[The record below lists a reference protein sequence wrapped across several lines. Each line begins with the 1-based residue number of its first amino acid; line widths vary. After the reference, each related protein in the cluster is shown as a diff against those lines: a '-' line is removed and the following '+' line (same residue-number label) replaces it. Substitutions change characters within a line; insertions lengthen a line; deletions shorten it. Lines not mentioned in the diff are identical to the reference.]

1 MITPGKLNALE
12 ILNVSDK
19 EIIFDGKEHG
29 PLSCFGKN
37 LTEKYNVGEKLKVFV
52 YLDNNQAVAT
62 LASPKIELHQCAYLK
77 CADVNK
83 FGAFFDWGMPKE
95 LLVPYAEQPYKV
107 FPGLYYSIYL
117 YSDKASKRLVG
128 SLRLSKFLSEKNTDF
143 KVNQEVDLLICGKS
157 KLGFKAVI
165 NQTHLGLI
173 HHSEVFKPIK
183 LGQQLK
189 GFIKQIRDDGK
200 INIGFVLPDSQKLD
214 DLAQR
219 ILDDLKENQGVSH
232 MTDKT
237 PPQEIYN
244 KWNVSKASYKRALGT
259 LYKKKLI
266 EISKE
271 TIRLAKT

>member
-1 MITPGKLNALE
+1 MAQQNTPKS
-12 ILNVSDK
+12 SDL
-19 EIIFDGKEHG
+19 
-29 PLSCFGKN
+29 PP
-37 LTEKYNVGEKLKVFV
+37 
-52 YLDNNQAVAT
+52 A
-62 LASPKIELHQCAYLK
+62 
-77 CADVNK
+77 
-83 FGAFFDWGMPKE
+83 
-95 LLVPYAEQPYKV
+95 
-107 FPGLYYSIYL
+107 
-117 YSDKASKRLVG
+117 KRLA
-128 SLRLSKFLSEKNTDF
+128 KIHFH
-143 KVNQEVDLLICGKS
+143 KS